1 MKRAFYV
8 LKFGVMVAAA
18 QFTLAGAAS
27 AEPMKLTVNQAFS
40 VSMGIGQLDKGFDEP
55 AKNDGKDVVLHRSFL
70 FSPAVRIALAV
81 NASHISDA
89 IMPVQKALK
98 AARDKV
104 SPNGGELD
112 KESRKALDAEI
123 EKLGAQPLDIDL
135 TPLSQDDL
143 ALDKNTGVTAAMIQ
157 ALLPIIKR

>member
-1 MKRAFYV
+1 MKIAFRI
-8 LKFGVMVAAA
+8 AAIVSA
-18 QFTLAGAAS
+18 LAGPAV
-27 AEPMKLTVNQAFS
+27 AEPLKLTVNQAFS
-40 VSMGIGQLDKGFDEP
+40 VSVGIAQLDKGYEEP

-81 NASHISDA
+81 NASRISDA
-89 IMPVQKALK
+89 IAPAQKALK
-98 AARDKV
+98 AARDKI

-112 KESRKALDAEI
+112 KESRKALDVEI
-123 EKLGAQPLDIDL
+123 EKIGAQPLEIDL

-143 ALDKNTGVTAAMIQ
+143 ALDKNTGVTAAVIQ

>member
-1 MKRAFYV
+1 MKIAFRI
-8 LKFGVMVAAA
+8 AAIVSA
-18 QFTLAGAAS
+18 LAGPAV
-27 AEPMKLTVNQAFS
+27 AEPLKLTVNQAFS
-40 VSMGIGQLDKGFDEP
+40 VSVGIAQLDKGYEEP

-81 NASHISDA
+81 NASRISDA
-89 IMPVQKALK
+89 IAPAQKALK
-98 AARDKV
+98 AARDKI

-112 KESRKALDAEI
+112 KESRKAEF
-123 EKLGAQPLDIDL
+123 DL

-143 ALDKNTGVTAAMIQ
+143 ALDKNTGVTAAVIQ